1 MKQECNEGKK
11 YMFRNDTAG
20 ANDFASDTAHTV
32 IEVDAHW
39 WEYFSGYRLKQWQ
52 KELRKYMDRTGV
64 SEKEICEYAG
74 LVYSDAAVFYNR
86 LPKKRETYIGV
97 GMALGQPL
105 DTINRWIRKYG
116 KKRELYVK
124 DITSDLVWIY
134 LIGANA
140 KDRESGR
147 NYYRLF
153 DQCADAVA
161 QTYSNLWEDYI
172 EHNEETA
179 QVASELEKVSFDEQF
194 EGLTSFVASHID
206 ALKTAYAKP
215 RRMLDQYVNMILE
228 RVASKDYNQKPTLST
243 LRGYLDD
250 SMINYLS
257 GDPETI
263 HALKRKSD
271 RHVLNFKHIPKGRR
285 SHISL
290 ALALGMMQDEV
301 DKYLDLM
308 GFFPLDAVDQQEGIL
323 INMLHAWEEKHP
335 LQRKLK
341 RRVIDEDLSVEI
353 TEEEEK
359 LAIREMLLLRQDLND
374 EYSRMKMSCPY
385 IK

>member
-1 MKQECNEGKK
+1 
-11 YMFRNDTAG
+11 MFHNDTAG
-20 ANDFASDTAHTV
+20 AREFAADTAHTV
-32 IEVDAHW
+32 GEVDAHW
-39 WEYFSGYRLKQWQ
+39 WEFFSGYRLKQWQ
-52 KELRKYMDRTGV
+52 RELRKYMERTGI
-64 SEKEICEYAG
+64 SQKEICEYAG
-74 LVYSDAAVFYNR
+74 LVYSDSAVFFNR

-116 KKRELYVK
+116 KKRELYAK
-124 DITSDLVWIY
+124 DVTADLVWIY

-140 KDRESGR
+140 TDRESGR
-147 NYYRLF
+147 NYYKLF

-161 QTYSNLWEDYI
+161 QTYSRLWEDYI
-172 EHNEETA
+172 EHDEETA
-179 QVASELEKVSFDEQF
+179 QVAAELSKVSFDEQF
-194 EGLTSFVASHID
+194 EGLISFVASHMD

-215 RRMLDQYVNMILE
+215 RRMLDQYVDMILE
-228 RVASKDYNQKPTLST
+228 HIPAKDNKEIPTLSA

-250 SMINYLS
+250 SMINFLS
-257 GDPETI
+257 GDSETI
-263 HALKRKSD
+263 HALKRKSTQ
-271 RHVLNFKHIPKGRR
+271 HVLNFKHIPKGRR

-290 ALALGMMQDEV
+290 ALALGMTQDEV

-323 INMLHAWEEKHP
+323 INMLQAWEREHP
-335 LQRKLK
+335 LQSRLK
-341 RRVIDEDLSVEI
+341 RRVIDGDLSVEM

-359 LAIREMLLLRQDLND
+359 LAVREMLLLRQDLS
-374 EYSRMKMSCPY
+374 EGYSEMKMSCPY